1 MTFNDYTRAVILLA
15 RTNSCARIAQN
26 TARGMGSG
34 NETESL
40 ATWNWRWGLG
50 GAMIQIASCM
60 RGDALG
66 HKLWGCPGALLL
78 LRFAPYQNV
87 IHLQAT
93 MAVNQ
98 NPIEHARYAGKPEKD
113 AEVRV
118 IELFY
123 YTLCEATK
131 VAPDVFASLLV
142 QNQLLKQTTAEA
154 VRQCLSSPDFSK
166 AMNLVDA
173 VVSGIRTSTHED
185 AERRFN
191 SFVNDVLRHGALQLG
206 YIAEP
211 MEDKYG
217 QLVANDK

>member
-1 MTFNDYTRAVILLA
+1 
-15 RTNSCARIAQN
+15 
-26 TARGMGSG
+26 
-34 NETESL
+34 
-40 ATWNWRWGLG
+40 
-50 GAMIQIASCM
+50 
-60 RGDALG
+60 
-66 HKLWGCPGALLL
+66 
-78 LRFAPYQNV
+78 
-87 IHLQAT
+87 

-98 NPIEHARYAGKPEKD
+98 NPIEHARYAGKPGKD

-118 IELFY
+118 IESFY

-154 VRQCLSSPDFSK
+154 VWQYLSSPDFSN

-185 AERRFN
+185 AERRFI
-191 SFVNDVLRHGALQLG
+191 NDVLCHGALQLG
-206 YIAEP
+206 HIAEP
-211 MEDKYG
+211 MEDKYD

>member
-1 MTFNDYTRAVILLA
+1 
-15 RTNSCARIAQN
+15 
-26 TARGMGSG
+26 MGS
-34 NETESL
+34 
-40 ATWNWRWGLG
+40 AWGHDSNRKLH
-50 GAMIQIASCM
+50 
-60 RGDALG
+60 ALG
-66 HKLWGCPGALLL
+66 HKLWGCPDALLL
-78 LRFAPYQNV
+78 LRFAPYQHV

-98 NPIEHARYAGKPEKD
+98 NPIEHARYAGKPGKD

-118 IELFY
+118 IESFH

-142 QNQLLKQTTAEA
+142 QNQLCKQTKAEA
-154 VRQCLSSPDFSK
+154 VRQCLSSSDFSK
-166 AMNLVDA
+166 SVDLVNA

-191 SFVNDVLRHGALQLG
+191 SFVNDVLRHCALQLG
-206 YIAEP
+206 HIAEP